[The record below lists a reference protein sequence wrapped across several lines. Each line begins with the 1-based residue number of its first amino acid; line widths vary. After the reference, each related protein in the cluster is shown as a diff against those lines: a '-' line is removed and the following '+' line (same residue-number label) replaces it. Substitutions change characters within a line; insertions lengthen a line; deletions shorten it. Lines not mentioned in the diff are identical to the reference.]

1 MAQYYFDFYYLPPQ
15 KEKSVL
21 MYVKY
26 LSQIGFS
33 GAMTIAVR
41 QMNLFLLSMKSAD
54 TSKNCLTQIQHDF
67 LEVEFSNYYLRKMFI
82 STTKIISFFTRNKWK
97 LILRYDHVSKKT
109 SFILWLK
116 SSFLKNQIKSRSEV
130 RSFLASASTLDFLGF
145 GVRTFNLKIFLFQKE
160 NICT

>member
-1 MAQYYFDFYYLPPQ
+1 MAHYYFDFYYLPPQ

-82 STTKIISFFTRNKWK
+82 STTKIISFFTRNK
-97 LILRYDHVSKKT
+97 
-109 SFILWLK
+109 
-116 SSFLKNQIKSRSEV
+116 
-130 RSFLASASTLDFLGF
+130 
-145 GVRTFNLKIFLFQKE
+145 
-160 NICT
+160 